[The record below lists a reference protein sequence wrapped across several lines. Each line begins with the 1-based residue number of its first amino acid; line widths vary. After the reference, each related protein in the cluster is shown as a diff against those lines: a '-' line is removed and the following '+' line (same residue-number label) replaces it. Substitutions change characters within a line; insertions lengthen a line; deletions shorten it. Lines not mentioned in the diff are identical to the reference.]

1 MNEIATLAA
10 VIGLSTGLLTL
21 LGGLWKV
28 FNLVSS
34 LQRRDDAL
42 QNDIEALELVV
53 NGLNGRLEHLKKRFT
68 DRINSQGVVLRDCEG
83 WLIKHTDY
91 ERRSRDEV
99 DSHSNS
105 ID

>member
-1 MNEIATLAA
+1 MNELAA
-10 VIGLSTGLLTL
+10 VAAVVGLSTGILTL

-28 FNLVSS
+28 FSLISS
-34 LQRRDDAL
+34 LERRDDAL

-53 NGLNGRLEHLKKRFT
+53 NGLNGRIEHLKGRLTKQ
-68 DRINSQGVVLRDCEG
+68 INSQGAILRDCEG
-83 WLIKHTDY
+83 WLIKHTEY

-99 DSHSNS
+99 DSHPNS